1 MSSIFLLII
10 LSLYL
15 ALLFGVAHWAEK
27 RTNSKWV
34 NNPYI
39 YTLSLAVYCTAW
51 TYYGS
56 IGVAA
61 NSGLNYLSIYIG
73 PIIII
78 PVWMIILRKIIRI
91 SKINKISSIA
101 DFISLRYGNSRFLG
115 AIVTLICIFGI
126 LPYISLQLKAIAE
139 TFHVVTKTDP
149 DSNFFND
156 TTTYVAIALALFAS
170 YYGTRYV
177 DASEQRKGIVTAV
190 AMESVLKLFFFL
202 LLGIYVTFFVFDG
215 FDDIYAQASVLENFK
230 EKNTVGGISQ
240 AINWFFLCV
249 LSLFAIFLLPRQFQ
263 MAVVENNRE
272 SHIKTAVWLFPLYLV
287 LFNIFVYPV
296 AWGGNILFDG
306 KTVNPDTY
314 SLLIPQFFDNQTMTV
329 LVFLGGF
336 SAAISMIVVSSI
348 GLSTMLSNNLLI
360 PYGFLGR
367 LQSEVQET
375 NTKRIVT
382 IRKVGIFSLIMLS
395 YIIYRV
401 FVLEYNLFSI
411 GLVSFVIIAQ
421 LAPAFFGAILW
432 KRGSRKGAITGMIV
446 GFLICTYTLLVP
458 YAIGITNF
466 DNSFITKGLFGIEL
480 LKPFQL
486 VGIDYLEPVQHS
498 LFWSMLFNSMAYL
511 AISVSFKGNYRER
524 NYAEMYVDIDNYITT
539 NESTFL
545 WKGTA
550 YTSDIQKV
558 LNRFLGED
566 RTKRALHL
574 FRMKYNVEQTEELA
588 DARLIKFAENLLTG
602 HIGTASA
609 KILISSVVKEEKITL
624 PEVFKILEESKEHIL
639 INKKLTETSKELN
652 IITAQLKKANEDLIL
667 KDKQKDE
674 FLDTISHELRT
685 PITAIRAATEI
696 LHDDDE
702 VPQEIKKQFLSNI
715 ISESDRLNRLITK
728 ILDLEKFDSGSQKIY
743 VTKNNIYLTISE
755 TIKQLQQLIE
765 NKKITIDLISEK
777 NIVKAFYDEDRITQV
792 LNNLLSNAINFCP
805 NQDGAIAIFIKETD
819 RIIQVAIEDNGKG
832 IDENDFETIFEK
844 FYQSSNQNIRKPVGS
859 GLGLSICKKII
870 EHHNGK
876 IWAENTQSAGARIT
890 FTIPKYSAKKR
901 EIIKLEDENRDEKN
915 INC

>member
-1 MSSIFLLII
+1 MSSFGLLLI
-10 LSLYL
+10 LSVYL
-15 ALLFGVAHWAEK
+15 GLLFFIAHWAEK
-27 RTNSKWV
+27 KGNTKWT
-34 NNPYI
+34 NNPYV
-39 YTLSLAVYCTAW
+39 YTLSLAVYCSAW

-61 NSGLNYLSIYIG
+61 NSGLNYLPIYVG

-78 PVWMIILRKIIRI
+78 PAWIIILRKIIRI
-91 SKINKISSIA
+91 SKVNKISSIA

-115 AIVTLICIFGI
+115 ALVTLISIFGI
-126 LPYISLQLKAIAE
+126 LPYIALQLKAIAE
-139 TFHVVTKTDP
+139 TFHIVSKTSSQ
-149 DSNFFND
+149 SNIFSD

-177 DASEQRKGIVTAV
+177 DASEKRKGIVTAV
-190 AMESVLKLFFFL
+190 AMESILKLFFFI

-215 FDDIYAQASVLENFK
+215 FEDIYTQASVLENFK
-230 EKNTVGGISQ
+230 EKNTIGGIPQ

-263 MAVVENNRE
+263 MSVVENNRE
-272 SHIKTAVWLFPLYLV
+272 NHIKTAVWLFPLYLL

-296 AWGGNILFDG
+296 AWGGNILFEG

-314 SLLIPQFFDNQTMTV
+314 SLLIPQFFNNQVVTV

-367 LQSEVQET
+367 LQSESQET
-375 NTKRIVT
+375 NTKKIVQ
-382 IRKVGIFSLIMLS
+382 IRKVGIFLLIILS
-395 YIIYRV
+395 YFIYRI

-411 GLVSFVIIAQ
+411 GMVSFVIIAQ

-432 KRGSRKGAITGMIV
+432 RRGSRNGAVAGMIA
-446 GFLICTYTLLVP
+446 GFFICGYTLLVP

-486 VGIDYLEPVQHS
+486 FGIDYLDPVPQA
-498 LFWSMLFNSMAYL
+498 LFWSILFNGLIYL
-511 AISVSFKGNYRER
+511 AVSVSFKGNYRER
-524 NYAEMYVDIDNYITT
+524 NYAEMFVDIDKHITMHE
-539 NESTFL
+539 NAFV

-550 YTSDIQKV
+550 YISDIQKI
-558 LNRFLGED
+558 LKRFLGEE
-566 RTKRALHL
+566 RTKRALNL
-574 FRMKYNVEQTEELA
+574 FSLKYNIDKNQELA
-588 DARLIKFAENLLTG
+588 DARLIKFSENLLTG

-624 PEVFKILEESKEHIL
+624 PEVLKILEESKENII
-639 INKKLTETSKELN
+639 INKKLTETSRELKA
-652 IITAQLKKANEDLIL
+652 ITAQLKLANENLVV

-696 LHDDDE
+696 LHDDDDI
-702 VPQEIKKQFLSNI
+702 PQEMKKQFLQNI
-715 ISESDRLNRLITK
+715 ISESDRLNRLISK
-728 ILDLEKFDSGSQKIY
+728 ILDLEKFDSGKQKIY
-743 VTKNNIYLTISE
+743 VTRNNIYHTISE
-755 TIKQLQQLIE
+755 TIKQLNQLIE
-765 NKKITIDLISEK
+765 NKNIKVDIVSEK
-777 NIVKAFYDEDRITQV
+777 NIVKAYYDEDRIIQV
-792 LNNLLSNAINFCP
+792 LHNLLSNAIKFCP
-805 NQDGAIAIFIKETD
+805 NQDGIITIFIKENEKY
-819 RIIQVAIEDNGKG
+819 IEVAVEDNGKG
-832 IDENDFETIFEK
+832 IDQNDFEAIFDK
-844 FYQSSNQNIRKPVGS
+844 FYQSQNQNIKKPIGS
-859 GLGLSICKKII
+859 GLGLAICKKII
-870 EHHNGK
+870 EHHQGK
-876 IWAENTQSAGARIT
+876 IWAENAINSGAKII
-890 FTIPKYSAKKR
+890 FTIPKYTK
-901 EIIKLEDENRDEKN
+901 E
-915 INC
+915 

>member
-1 MSSIFLLII
+1 MSSFGLLLI
-10 LSLYL
+10 LSVYL
-15 ALLFGVAHWAEK
+15 GLLFLIAHWAEK
-27 RTNSKWV
+27 KGNTKWT
-34 NNPYI
+34 NNPYV
-39 YTLSLAVYCTAW
+39 YTLSLAVYCSAW

-61 NSGLNYLSIYIG
+61 TSGLNYLPIYVG

-78 PVWMIILRKIIRI
+78 PAWIIILRKIIRI
-91 SKINKISSIA
+91 SKVNKISSIA

-115 AIVTLICIFGI
+115 ALVTLISIFGI
-126 LPYISLQLKAIAE
+126 LPYIALQLKAIAE
-139 TFHVVTKTDP
+139 TFHIVSKTSSQ
-149 DSNFFND
+149 SNIFSD

-177 DASEQRKGIVTAV
+177 DASEKRKGIVTAV
-190 AMESVLKLFFFL
+190 AMESILKLFFFI

-230 EKNTVGGISQ
+230 EKNTIGGIPQ

-263 MAVVENNRE
+263 MSVVENNRE
-272 SHIKTAVWLFPLYLV
+272 NHIKTAVWLFPLYLL

-296 AWGGNILFDG
+296 AWGGNILFEG

-314 SLLIPQFFDNQTMTV
+314 SLLIPQFFNNQVVTI

-367 LQSEVQET
+367 LQSGSQET
-375 NTKRIVT
+375 NTKKIVQ
-382 IRKVGIFSLIMLS
+382 IRKVGIFLLIILS
-395 YIIYRV
+395 YFIYRI

-411 GLVSFVIIAQ
+411 GMVSFVIIAQ

-432 KRGSRKGAITGMIV
+432 RRGSRNGAIAGMIA
-446 GFLICTYTLLVP
+446 GFFICGYTLLVP

-466 DNSFITKGLFGIEL
+466 DNSFITNGLFGIEL

-486 VGIDYLEPVQHS
+486 FGIDYLDPVPQA
-498 LFWSMLFNSMAYL
+498 LFWSILFNCLTYL
-511 AISVSFKGNYRER
+511 AVSVSFKGNYRER
-524 NYAEMYVDIDNYITT
+524 NYAEMFVDIDKYITMHE
-539 NESTFL
+539 NAFI

-550 YTSDIQKV
+550 YISDIQKV
-558 LNRFLGED
+558 LKRFLGEE
-566 RTKRALHL
+566 RTKRALNL
-574 FRMKYNVEQTEELA
+574 FSLKYNIDKNQELA

-609 KILISSVVKEEKITL
+609 KILIASVVKEEKITL
-624 PEVFKILEESKEHIL
+624 PEVLKILEESKENII
-639 INKKLTETSKELN
+639 INKKLTETSRELKA
-652 IITAQLKKANEDLIL
+652 ITAQLKMANENLVI

-702 VPQEIKKQFLSNI
+702 IPQEMRKQFLQNI
-715 ISESDRLNRLITK
+715 ISESDRLNRLISK
-728 ILDLEKFDSGSQKIY
+728 ILDLEKFDSGKQKIY
-743 VTKNNIYLTISE
+743 VTRNNIYHTISE
-755 TIKQLQQLIE
+755 TVKQLNQLIE
-765 NKKITIDLISEK
+765 NKNIKVDIVSEK
-777 NIVKAFYDEDRITQV
+777 NIVKAYYDEDRIIQV
-792 LNNLLSNAINFCP
+792 LHNLLSNAIKFCP
-805 NQDGAIAIFIKETD
+805 NQDGIITIFIKENEKY
-819 RIIQVAIEDNGKG
+819 IEVAVADNGKG
-832 IDENDFETIFEK
+832 IDKNDFEAIFDK
-844 FYQSSNQNIRKPVGS
+844 FYQSQNQNIKKPIGS
-859 GLGLSICKKII
+859 GLGLAICKKII
-870 EHHNGK
+870 EHHQGK
-876 IWAENTQSAGARIT
+876 IWAENALDSGAKIL
-890 FTIPKYSAKKR
+890 FTIPKYTK
-901 EIIKLEDENRDEKN
+901 E
-915 INC
+915 

>member
-1 MSSIFLLII
+1 MSSVVLLII
-10 LSLYL
+10 LSFYL
-15 ALLFGVAHWAEK
+15 AMLFGIAHWAEK
-27 RTNSKWV
+27 RGNSKWT
-34 NNPYI
+34 NNPYV
-39 YTLSLAVYCTAW
+39 YTLSLAVYCSAW

-61 NSGLNYLSIYIG
+61 DSGLNYLPIYIG

-78 PVWMIILRKIIRI
+78 PAWMIILRKIIRI
-91 SKINKISSIA
+91 SKVNKISSIA

-115 AIVTLICIFGI
+115 ALVSLICIFGI
-126 LPYISLQLKAIAE
+126 LPYIALQLKAIAE
-139 TFHVVTKTDP
+139 TFHVVTKTTG
-149 DSNFFND
+149 DSNIFSD

-177 DASEQRKGIVTAV
+177 DASEKRKGIVTAV
-190 AMESVLKLFFFL
+190 AMESILKLFFFL

-215 FDDIYAQASVLENFK
+215 FDDIYAKASVLENFK
-230 EKNTVGGISQ
+230 EKNTIGGIPQ

-263 MAVVENNRE
+263 MSVVENNRE
-272 SHIKTAVWLFPLYLV
+272 NHIKTAVWLFPLYLL

-306 KTVNPDTY
+306 QAVNSDTY
-314 SLLIPQFFDNQTMTV
+314 SLLIPQFFDNKIMTV

-348 GLSTMLSNNLLI
+348 GLSTMLSNNVLI

-375 NTKRIVT
+375 NNKKIVN
-382 IRKVGIFSLIMLS
+382 IRKVGIFSLIILA
-395 YIIYRV
+395 YFIYRV

-411 GLVSFVIIAQ
+411 GMVSFVIIAQ
-421 LAPAFFGAILW
+421 LAPSFFGAILW
-432 KRGSRKGAITGMIV
+432 RRASRNGAVAGIIV
-446 GFLICTYTLLVP
+446 GFLICTYTLLIP
-458 YAIGITNF
+458 YAIGFT
-466 DNSFITKGLFGIEL
+466 SLEKTFINHGLFGIEL
-480 LKPFQL
+480 LKPFEL
-486 VGIDYLEPVQHS
+486 FGLDYLNPVPHA
-498 LFWSMLFNSMAYL
+498 LFWSILFNLFAYMAV
-511 AISVSFKGNYRER
+511 SVSFKGNYRER
-524 NYAEMYVDIDNYITT
+524 NYAEMFIDIDKYITMHE
-539 NESTFL
+539 NAFI

-558 LNRFLGED
+558 LNRFLGEE
-566 RTKRALHL
+566 RTKRALNIFSL
-574 FRMKYNVEQTEELA
+574 KYNVDKNQELA

-624 PEVFKILEESKEHIL
+624 PEVLKILEESQENII
-639 INKKLTETSKELN
+639 INKKLTETSTELKA
-652 IITAQLKKANEDLIL
+652 ITAQLKKANEDLIS

-696 LHDDDE
+696 LHDDDDI
-702 VPQEIKKQFLSNI
+702 PQEMKKQFLSNI

-728 ILDLEKFDSGSQKIY
+728 ILDLEKFDSGKQKIY
-743 VTKNNIYLTISE
+743 VTKNNIYHTISE

-765 NKKITIDLISEK
+765 NKNINVDLISEK
-777 NIVKAFYDEDRITQV
+777 NIVKAYYDEDRITQV
-792 LNNLLSNAINFCP
+792 LNNLLSNAIKFCP
-805 NQDGAIAIFIKETD
+805 TQDGNIAITIKESDTT
-819 RIIQVAIEDNGKG
+819 IEVSVEDNGKG
-832 IDENDFETIFEK
+832 IDENDFEAIFDK

-859 GLGLSICKKII
+859 GLGLAICKKII
-870 EHHNGK
+870 EHHRGK
-876 IWAENTQSAGARIT
+876 IWAENAKNSGGRIT
-890 FTIPKYSAKKR
+890 FTIPKYNR
-901 EIIKLEDENRDEKN
+901 EV
-915 INC
+915 